1 MTKKSWRVLIGWV
14 IVSVLLGGNL
24 LTGYRLYSEET
35 ANEDAESAYESIRLF
50 TKVLEQVRQHYPD
63 AERVRY
69 QDLIQGAIRGML
81 QTVDEYSQYMEPRR
95 YDDMREEAEGQFG
108 GLGVVVTMRDGAL
121 RIISAM
127 EDTPGHDA
135 GLMAEDIILEIDG
148 KSTES
153 LDLREAVD
161 LLRGEPGTRVTLKIL
176 RSPGEMK
183 EMEIVRAVISVKS
196 VADKRILRN
205 GIGYVRVTQFTNP
218 TAGELRSAVEELQDQ
233 GMRALVLD
241 LRSNPGGLLSAA
253 VSVSEIFLQR
263 NDPIVFTQGRSRRD
277 RTSYH
282 ARRRGLRTEFPM
294 VILVNGGSAS
304 ASEIVAG
311 ALQDNRRAVLV
322 GEKTF
327 GKGSVQTVMALGDGS
342 ALRLTTALYYTPSER
357 VIHEKGIEPDITVAM
372 SADDWQNIRMEWAR
386 MTRENNYEGKGPLD
400 TVVKDMQLLKAVYL
414 LEGIQTYMEARR

>member
-1 MTKKSWRVLIGWV
+1 MTKKAWRDLVGWV
-14 IVSVLLGGNL
+14 IVSVLLGVNL

-35 ANEDAESAYESIRLF
+35 ANDDADSAYESIRLF
-50 TKVLEQVRQHYPD
+50 TQVLEQVRQHYPD
-63 AERVRY
+63 AERVLY

-81 QTVDEYSQYMEPRR
+81 QAVDEYSQFMEPRR

-108 GLGVVVTMRDGAL
+108 GLGVVVTMREGAL

-148 KSTES
+148 KATES

-161 LLRGEPGTRVTLKIL
+161 LLRGEPGTRVKLKIL

-218 TAGELRSAVEELQDQ
+218 TAGELRTAVEELQDQ
-233 GMRALVLD
+233 GMRALILD

-294 VILVNGGSAS
+294 VVLVNGGSAS

-372 SADDWQNIRMEWAR
+372 SVDDWQNIRMEWAR

-400 TVVKDMQLLKAVYL
+400 TAVKDVQLLKAVHL